1 MMRHPLTKNLRTCL
15 ALAVLVAPCAHAQ
28 PVAPVPATAPAPT
41 AAITDPATDLK
52 VLPTSSTAAP
62 VDASAIGF
70 HTSMGDSKLSVFFT
84 PTQIQL
90 MRNAL
95 TIYESHPTEV
105 KPVVADIKIEKPKII
120 DPTTYPVFYLS
131 SIVYHSDEDWSIWV
145 SGHKI
150 TSQQNKT
157 TLKVLSVSPE
167 SATFAWTPGFTQALS
182 IRKSLKLFAP
192 ADALK
197 DKMVKPNTIHYDED
211 KKLVT
216 FTLRTNQSFVVGY
229 FEIFEGF
236 VDSPKLSTLDASMIP
251 DLFGKALAPSPE
263 DPLAAAAAAVSTEA
277 ANAKIKAG
285 EEPLKEDT
293 VLNKLKTTPASS
305 RHETDQLL
313 QQPITAT
320 H

>member
-1 MMRHPLTKNLRTCL
+1 
-15 ALAVLVAPCAHAQ
+15 
-28 PVAPVPATAPAPT
+28 
-41 AAITDPATDLK
+41 
-52 VLPTSSTAAP
+52 
-62 VDASAIGF
+62 
-70 HTSMGDSKLSVFFT
+70 
-84 PTQIQL
+84 
-90 MRNAL
+90 
-95 TIYESHPTEV
+95 
-105 KPVVADIKIEKPKII
+105 
-120 DPTTYPVFYLS
+120 
-131 SIVYHSDEDWSIWV
+131 
-145 SGHKI
+145 
-150 TSQQNKT
+150 
-157 TLKVLSVSPE
+157 
-167 SATFAWTPGFTQALS
+167 
-182 IRKSLKLFAP
+182 
-192 ADALK
+192 
-197 DKMVKPNTIHYDED
+197 MVKPNTIHYDED